1 MLDAFVEIIAAI
13 AFGIIICGVYLW
25 YLTRGSDG
33 PGSSSRD
40 R

>member
-1 MLDAFVEIIAAI
+1 MLDAFVGIIAAI
-13 AFGIIICGVYLW
+13 AFGIIFCGVYLW
-25 YLTRGSDG
+25 YLSSGSHD